1 MSAMPAVSS
10 DQRSPP
16 GPDAPC
22 DLDQLDHKLET
33 MQSLWQQYGD
43 CYRVR
48 AHSRVADT
56 WVINHPDWVKRVL
69 VSNHRNYTKG
79 VGIERVRVLLG
90 NGLMASEGELW
101 RKQRRMLQSAFHK
114 PKIASFFPVYF
125 QQATELAG
133 RWLLS
138 ARQGEPV
145 DITEAVSETTL
156 LAVLQALFSE
166 DLIRLQQERGY
177 NPFQMVSADSNR
189 DLQFAM
195 KFRAL
200 GKLVQEVMDMR
211 RRENRFP
218 GDLLS
223 HCMLARDRSSGEPMP
238 DRLLIDEILTL
249 MVAGHETTAASL
261 SWVWYLL
268 ARHPDVYTQVSEE
281 AQRLS
286 MGRAPDWKV
295 LDSMV
300 WIPRV
305 IKESLRLYPPG
316 WLYTRRALAGD
327 DFGSYRLAAGTD
339 LFICSYLLHRHPG
352 FWEKPEAFMPQ
363 RFTPQ
368 QEASRHRF
376 AYIPFS
382 AGPRHCIGESFA
394 MTEMMIHLAV
404 LASHICPEAIA
415 VPDIELETEVN
426 LRPRENLFLNLT
438 PVS

>member
-1 MSAMPAVSS
+1 MPAASPEPHM
-10 DQRSPP
+10 PP
-16 GPDAPC
+16 GPDASC
-22 DLDQLDHKLET
+22 DLDRLDNKLET

-48 AHSRVADT
+48 AQSRAADT

-90 NGLMASEGELW
+90 NGLMASEGERW
-101 RKQRRMLQSAFHK
+101 RKQRRMLQSGFHK
-114 PKIASFFPVYF
+114 PKITSLFPVYF

-133 RWLLS
+133 RWLS
-138 ARQGEPV
+138 CARQGEPV

-166 DLIRLQQERGY
+166 DFLRLQQVRGC
-177 NPFQMVSADSNR
+177 NPFQVVSADSNR

-200 GKLVQEVMDMR
+200 GKLVQEVMDTR

-218 GDLLS
+218 ADLLS
-223 HCMLARDRSSGEPMP
+223 HCMLARDKSSGEPMP
-238 DRLLIDEILTL
+238 DKLLIDEVLTL
-249 MVAGHETTAASL
+249 IVAGHETTAASL
-261 SWVWYLL
+261 NWVWYLL
-268 ARHPDVYTQVSEE
+268 ACHPDVYAQVSEE
-281 AQRLS
+281 AQRLLPKD
-286 MGRAPDWKV
+286 RVPDWRT
-295 LDSMV
+295 LDTLV

-327 DFGSYRLAAGTD
+327 RFGAYRVPAGAD
-339 LFICSYLLHRHPG
+339 LFICSYLLHRHPD
-352 FWEKPEAFMPQ
+352 FWDKPETFMPQ
-363 RFTPQ
+363 RFAPE

-376 AYIPFS
+376 VYIPFS

-404 LASHICPEAIA
+404 LAAQIRPQA
-415 VPDIELETEVN
+415 VAPPHMDLETGVN
-426 LRPRENLFLNLT
+426 LRPRDNLFLTLS
-438 PVS
+438 PAV